1 MRQTDTK
8 EVGNHFF
15 QVNIEAQE
23 SDVLEIL
30 KQIYNQSR
38 YVADKEFAFMSQE
51 DKKFLQIKDEGTK
64 LKGGHYKT
72 PLPFR
77 NGDVALPN
85 KIFAYIQRKIS

>member
-15 QVNIEAQE
+15 QVNIETQE

-64 LKGGHYKT
+64 LKGGHYKIA
-72 PLPFR
+72 LPFR